1 MASNHMYAT
10 ALPDMTN
17 VKNAFYLEAS
27 TRLVVQAS
35 VQLTQL

>member
-1 MASNHMYAT
+1 MASNHIYAT

-17 VKNAFYLEAS
+17 VNNVFYLEPS

-35 VQLTQL
+35 VQLTQI